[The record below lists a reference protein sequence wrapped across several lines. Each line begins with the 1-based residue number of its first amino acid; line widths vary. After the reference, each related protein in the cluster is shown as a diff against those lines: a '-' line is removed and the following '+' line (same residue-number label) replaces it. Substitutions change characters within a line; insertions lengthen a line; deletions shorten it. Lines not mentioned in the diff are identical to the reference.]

1 MCKSNYCFYKYH
13 NIKNFDDLSFNSK
26 YSFLS
31 EFSNDLQKNC

>member
-1 MCKSNYCFYKYH
+1 MWKSNYCFYKYH
-13 NIKNFDDLSFNSK
+13 NIKKSDNFSFKSK